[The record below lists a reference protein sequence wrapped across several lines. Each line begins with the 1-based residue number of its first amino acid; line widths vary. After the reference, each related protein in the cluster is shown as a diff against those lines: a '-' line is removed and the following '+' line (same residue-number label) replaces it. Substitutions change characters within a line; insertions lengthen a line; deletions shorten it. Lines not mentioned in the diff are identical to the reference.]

1 MLYVLIVAAA
11 ANVITYVHLLDVRKT
26 RLVQSLKRA
35 EMGTLCIEVTHL
47 NDIFTSSDGW
57 ILLLGALH

>member
-11 ANVITYVHLLDVRKT
+11 ANVFTCVHLLDVRKT
-26 RLVQSLKRA
+26 RLLQSLKKA
-35 EMGTLCIEVTHL
+35 EMGMLWMKVTHL
-47 NDIFTSSDGW
+47 NDIFTSCDGW